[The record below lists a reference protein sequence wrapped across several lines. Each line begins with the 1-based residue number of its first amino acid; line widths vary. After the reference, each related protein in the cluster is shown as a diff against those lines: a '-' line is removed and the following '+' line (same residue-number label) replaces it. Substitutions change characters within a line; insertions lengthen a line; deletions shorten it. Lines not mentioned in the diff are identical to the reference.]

1 LSIDFQHFNEGGEKV
16 ILENIRRLCKERNLT
31 IAELEREAK
40 LGNGVIARWG
50 EMNPRV
56 DKLKAVADV
65 FGVTVDDLIS
75 SSTPTA

>member
-1 LSIDFQHFNEGGEKV
+1 M
-16 ILENIRRLCKERNLT
+16 ILENIRHLCKEQNRT

-65 FGVTVDDLIS
+65 LGVTVDDLIS
-75 SSTPTA
+75 SNAPKA

>member
-1 LSIDFQHFNEGGEKV
+1 M
-16 ILENIRRLCKERNLT
+16 ILENIRRLCKKRNMT

-56 DKLKAVADV
+56 DKLKSVADV
-65 FGVTVDDLIS
+65 LGVSVDELIS
-75 SSTPTA
+75 PSTPEA